1 MRVCVKYFAM
11 IRDITNKNEEIINTP
26 AKNPRELFNLLDE
39 KYSLP
44 LKENSLR
51 VAINNSFDSFDTPLK
66 ENDVVAFIPPV
77 AGG

>member
-1 MRVCVKYFAM
+1 M
-11 IRDITNKNEEIINTP
+11 IRDKTGIDEESINTP
-26 AKNPRELFNLLDE
+26 AKNPRELYHLLNE

-44 LKENSLR
+44 LDENHLR
-51 VAINNSFDSFDTPLK
+51 VAINNSFEKFDTPLK

>member
-1 MRVCVKYFAM
+1 MKICVKYFAV
-11 IRDITNKNEEIINTP
+11 IRDNTGKDEEIINTP
-26 AKNPRELFNLLDE
+26 ASNPRDLFNLLNE

-44 LKENSLR
+44 IKQKYLR
-51 VAINNSFDSFDTPLK
+51 VAINNTFESFDTPLK